1 MTTRLNLL
9 TMTSPSNDW
18 ADKIR
23 SQKYLTFV
31 RSHGCLICSRPSQAH
46 HLTHIM
52 EGSRGMRRTGD
63 QFAVPLCEEHH
74 RLLHAHGNESR
85 WWAMEGVDPL
95 EWVNEKW
102 KEFNEK

>member
-1 MTTRLNLL
+1 MTKTY
-9 TMTSPSNDW
+9 PSNKW

-31 RSHGCLICSRPSQAH
+31 RNHGCLVCSRPPQAH

-52 EGSRGMRRTGD
+52 DGSRGMRRTGD

-74 RLLHAHGNESR
+74 RQLHADGNENR
-85 WWAMEGVDPL
+85 WWALQGIDPL
-95 EWVNEKW
+95 EWVEKKW
-102 KEFNEK
+102 KEFNKN

>member
-1 MTTRLNLL
+1 VTK
-9 TMTSPSNDW
+9 TSPSNDW

-23 SQKYLTFV
+23 SQKYLSFV
-31 RSHGCLICSRPSQAH
+31 RSHGCLVCNRPPQAH

-74 RLLHAHGNESR
+74 RQLHADGNENR
-85 WWAMEGVDPL
+85 WWALQGIDPL

-102 KEFNEK
+102 KEFKEN